1 MPGPIRVAWTD
12 HALVKARAL
21 DIAHADVEAVV
32 LEEHPARRR
41 NAGAAR
47 WRVSSGRLVVL
58 YDHPDGDDETTAR
71 VVTVWRRR

>member
-21 DIAHADVEAVV
+21 GVAQADIEAAV
-32 LEEHPARRR
+32 LEGHPARRR

-58 YDHPDGDDETTAR
+58 YDHPDRDDESTAR
-71 VVTVWRRR
+71 VVTLWRRR